1 MIGVFCSQRRV
12 TLEIMNL
19 SILSDS
25 MSLKQLFCELADTNG
40 GTKFATSDVSEQC
53 SDLIYSATLIVC
65 LQF

>member
-25 MSLKQLFCELADTNG
+25 MSLEQLFCEFVDTNG
-40 GTKFATSDVSEQC
+40 GTKFAISDVLEQC
-53 SDLIYSATLIVC
+53 SDLIYSTTLIVS

>member
-1 MIGVFCSQRRV
+1 MIGVFCSQRPV

-25 MSLKQLFCELADTNG
+25 MSLEQLFCEFADTNG
-40 GTKFATSDVSEQC
+40 GTKFATSDVLEQC
-53 SDLIYSATLIVC
+53 SDLIYSTTLIVS

>member
-25 MSLKQLFCELADTNG
+25 MSLKQLFCEFSDING
-40 GTKFATSDVSEQC
+40 GTEFATSDVLEQC
-53 SDLIYSATLIVC
+53 SSLIYSTTLIVS

>member
-1 MIGVFCSQRRV
+1 MIGVFCSRRRV
-12 TLEIMNL
+12 TPEIMNL

-25 MSLKQLFCELADTNG
+25 MRLKHLICEFIDTNG

-53 SDLIYSATLIVC
+53 SDLIYSTTLIVS